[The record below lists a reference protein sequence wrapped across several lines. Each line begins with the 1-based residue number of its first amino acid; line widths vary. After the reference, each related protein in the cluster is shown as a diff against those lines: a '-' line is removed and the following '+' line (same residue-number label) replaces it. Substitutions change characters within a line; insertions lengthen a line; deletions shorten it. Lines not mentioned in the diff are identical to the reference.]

1 MGEDSKMN
9 GDDYWNYYDELMM
22 ILSSLLF
29 FIIIQKFITDV
40 FSKLFLG

>member
-1 MGEDSKMN
+1 MN

-40 FSKLFLG
+40 FSKLFLGWN